1 MTHHHL
7 TIFHNGAVLPVGE
20 SVEMDSDPSVFLG
33 SPDIEAGSIK
43 MYNCGQLRI
52 IVSRG
57 KLTTSSIQE

>member
-1 MTHHHL
+1 MTSHHL

-20 SVEMDSDPSVFLG
+20 SVAMDSDPSVFLG

-52 IVSRG
+52 IVSEG
-57 KLTTSSIQE
+57 VLTTAP

>member
-33 SPDIEAGSIK
+33 VPDIEAGSIK
-43 MYNCGQLRI
+43 IYNCGQLRI
-52 IVSRG
+52 IVSIG
-57 KLTTSSIQE
+57 VLTTAP